1 MKITDSIPKMTDTH
15 TDNRNSNPGAT
26 IRALRRSA
34 DMTLAQL
41 SAKTGLAASTLSKLE
56 AGHISPSFD
65 KLAAIS
71 RGLDVDMTEL
81 LGSPPKAPAPAPIS
95 IGRRVV
101 LRAGEGQH
109 VETRS
114 YSQTY
119 LATELLHK
127 KMTPMVVEVHARTM
141 DEFLAEF
148 GDFIRH
154 PGEEFVYIIE
164 GEVEFCTDLYAPIR
178 LCAGDS
184 LYFDSEMG
192 HAYLK
197 ASDVPCRIVAAAAP
211 RGSVEPVI
219 DTFVSMSEKGTA
231 AAEGQPSDASPRRSP
246 RAK

>member
-1 MKITDSIPKMTDTH
+1 MTAPIPG
-15 TDNRNSNPGAT
+15 NRSNNPGAT

-34 DMTLAQL
+34 DMTLAEL
-41 SAKTGLAASTLSKLE
+41 STKTGLAASTLSKLE

-71 RGLDVDMTEL
+71 RGLGVDMAEL
-81 LGSPPKAPAPAPIS
+81 LGNPVQPAAPVPS
-95 IGRRVV
+95 GSGGRRVM
-101 LRAGEGQH
+101 LRAGEGKR
-109 VETRS
+109 VETRC

-127 KMTPMVVEVHARTM
+127 KMTPMIVEVRARTM
-141 DEFLAEF
+141 DEFRAEF

-164 GEVEFCTDLYAPIR
+164 GEVEFCTDLYEPMLLR
-178 LCAGDS
+178 AGDT

-197 ASDVPCRIVAAAAP
+197 ASDSPCRIVAAASP
-211 RGSVEPVI
+211 RGSADPMVEA
-219 DTFVSMSEKGTA
+219 FVLASEKRA
-231 AAEGQPSDASPRRSP
+231 AAG
-246 RAK
+246 